1 VKYLLDTNA
10 LSEPVR
16 RKPNAH
22 FMAHF
27 AKHQSAL
34 ALASVTWL
42 EALYGLR
49 RMPEGKR
56 KLAIADYLQQMRQL
70 PVLDFGLAA
79 AEWLAGELA
88 RLDSQGRPAP
98 LADGQI
104 AAIAQVN
111 GCVLVT
117 SNTKDFRAF
126 RGLKVED
133 WTR

>member
-1 VKYLLDTNA
+1 
-10 LSEPVR
+10 
-16 RKPNAH
+16 
-22 FMAHF
+22 MAHF